1 MQEEKKN
8 AISTV
13 EYERGQLGD
22 IAVRLG
28 YAAVALS
35 LFPSPPQAFA
45 AIPDVPTK
53 GYQTK
58 SGLKYFDAVVGTG
71 IQPKYGQL
79 VSFQYT
85 IYYRPNGGKLETVD
99 SSNEPFLHKHGNGR
113 ICRGIDEAIHTM
125 KVGGRRRAIIPP
137 SIGYTQFGIGPLPLK
152 PRNRRRLGEVLDSV
166 DQNAGELIF
175 DVELVLVA
183 DDENDQGYYD
193 DYPVTQDEVRRI
205 ASKSRGVGL

>member
-71 IQPKYGQL
+71 IQPKYGT
-79 VSFQYT
+79 SISCT
-85 IYYRPNGGKLETVD
+85 ILHIYCFETEANSPD
-99 SSNEPFLHKHGNGR
+99 SSLDRPV
-113 ICRGIDEAIHTM
+113 GIFSIHYILQTEWRET
-125 KVGGRRRAIIPP
+125 G
-137 SIGYTQFGIGPLPLK
+137 
-152 PRNRRRLGEVLDSV
+152 DC
-166 DQNAGELIF
+166 
-175 DVELVLVA
+175 
-183 DDENDQGYYD
+183 
-193 DYPVTQDEVRRI
+193 
-205 ASKSRGVGL
+205 

>member
-22 IAVRLG
+22 IAIRLG

-71 IQPKYGQL
+71 IQPKYGTSISCTILHIYCFETEANLHLIHHWTGQL

-137 SIGYTQFGIGPLPLK
+137 SIGIKIVNDFRIVSSAFYTGHSPKL
-152 PRNRRRLGEVLDSV
+152 NRLYSIWHWSTSFE
-166 DQNAGELIF
+166 
-175 DVELVLVA
+175 
-183 DDENDQGYYD
+183 
-193 DYPVTQDEVRRI
+193 T
-205 ASKSRGVGL
+205 

>member
-22 IAVRLG
+22 IVVRLG

-205 ASKSRGVGL
+205 ASKSKGVGL

>member
-22 IAVRLG
+22 IVVRLG

-166 DQNAGELIF
+166 DQNVGELIF

-205 ASKSRGVGL
+205 ASKSKGVGL